1 MTKGRKLGI
10 CMDHAHATLIEYSEN
25 PMETAVVTSDFTHQE
40 KEETLAKSEY
50 GMHKKEQQ
58 GNATFYK
65 HLGEVIRDFE
75 EVLLFGPTNAKS
87 ELYNLL
93 KADHRF
99 EQIVIE
105 VKNTDKLSD
114 SQQHTFVKEYFSA
127 RQKGMASAS

>member
-1 MTKGRKLGI
+1 
-10 CMDHAHATLIEYSEN
+10 
-25 PMETAVVTSDFTHQE
+25 
-40 KEETLAKSEY
+40 
-50 GMHKKEQQ
+50 
-58 GNATFYK
+58 
-65 HLGEVIRDFE
+65 
-75 EVLLFGPTNAKS
+75 
-87 ELYNLL
+87 L